1 MRVPTGEQQ
10 DILDKKKIRVRIV
23 RAVPGSGK
31 TWLIAELI
39 RQELAT
45 WPIET
50 SGIAAL
56 SFTKIAGEE
65 IRRAVGHQL
74 AHPHFVGTIDAFLFR
89 YVLRPH
95 LSRVFKTYA
104 EPRIVVGEWGPEY
117 WGMRSRNKGA
127 TVAKGKINLFGCIY
141 INEKQ
146 GKAIPV
152 YKPHPN
158 SPFRRLTEDELSDVR
173 EAKLDIWKTRGL
185 FTHSDASLWASKILE
200 HPSCGPVICAEI
212 TRRFPIL
219 IVDELQDTGHF
230 LGKSIRLLLEQAPAR
245 GMLVGDP
252 DQAIYEFNGA
262 RPDLFDAFETIS
274 GAVSLPLS
282 YSRRCP
288 SAVAR
293 SASHLK
299 DGKGDINSAQDRE
312 GRTFLIRYQD
322 MVADVRRLLEVLPAM
337 NVDCK
342 VKVIA
347 RATTTVDALKGRKS
361 GAVPSLN
368 CPPLTHIHRAV
379 VKFRQGKT
387 IAALG
392 AARAAIERSVFK
404 SEGVTDEEL
413 LCAHIDPGDWKA
425 LAVRCLLK
433 ANALPDTATYF
444 EWQSRAGQVLD
455 REIIAFN
462 LSDDLKFA
470 TGKLKP
476 KRMPDWQSA
485 AADFLPQMD
494 CAESTLPRVAAQT
507 VHGVKGETH
516 DTTVFVCPPPANAG
530 HCPSKIWWSVEDQ
543 DREEKRI
550 AYVAMTR
557 TQGDLIV
564 CVSKDCY
571 KRLADKRPEF
581 VASFSCMTVTEFII
595 FSGNKNFGKGPLT
608 ATQYAGKL

>member
-1 MRVPTGEQQ
+1 MRVPTDEQQ
-10 DILDKKKIRVRIV
+10 DILNKKNVRVRIV

-45 WPIET
+45 WPMET

-56 SFTKIAGEE
+56 SFTKVAGEE
-65 IRRAVGHQL
+65 IRRAVGHEL
-74 AHPHFVGTIDAFLFR
+74 SHPHFVGTIDAFLFR

-95 LSRVFKTYA
+95 LSRVFNAYA

-117 WGMRSRNKGA
+117 WGMRSRSQSA

-141 INEKQ
+141 INEKD

-158 SPFRRLTEDELSDVR
+158 SPFRHLTQDELSHVR
-173 EAKLDIWKTRGL
+173 KAKLEIWKTRGL

-200 HPSCGPVICAEI
+200 HPFWGPTICAEI
-212 TRRFPIL
+212 TRRFPVL

-230 LGKSIRLLLEQAPAR
+230 LGKSIRLLLEQASAR
-245 GMLVGDP
+245 GVLVGDP

-262 RPDLFDAFETIS
+262 RPDLFDEFGTIS

-288 SAVAR
+288 PAVAQA
-293 SASHLK
+293 ASHLK
-299 DGKGDINSAQDRE
+299 DGKGDINSAQDRG
-312 GRTFLIRYQD
+312 GRTFLLRYQD
-322 MVADVRRLLEVLPAM
+322 MVADVRRLLELLQAM
-337 NVDCK
+337 NIACM

-347 RATTTVDALKGRKS
+347 RATATVDALRGRRT
-361 GAVPSLN
+361 GAAPNLH
-368 CPPLTHIHRAV
+368 CPPLTHISRAV

-392 AARAAIERSVFK
+392 SARAAIERSIFK
-404 SEGVTDEEL
+404 SEGITDEEL
-413 LCAHIDPGDWKA
+413 SNSQIDPMDWKA
-425 LAVRCLLK
+425 LAVRCLLQ
-433 ANALPDTATYF
+433 ANALPDTTTYF
-444 EWQSRAGQVLD
+444 EWQMKAGQILD
-455 REIIAFN
+455 REIVAFN
-462 LSDDLKFA
+462 LRAGLNFT

-476 KRMPDWQSA
+476 KRMPEWQSPA
-485 AADFLPQMD
+485 TDFLPQIG
-494 CAESTLPRVAAQT
+494 CAESALPRIPAQT

-530 HCPSKIWWSVEDQ
+530 HCPSRIWWSLEDH

-557 TQGDLIV
+557 TQGDLIL
-564 CVSKDCY
+564 CVTEDCY
-571 KRLADKRPEF
+571 KRLAASRANF
-581 VASFSCMTVTEFII
+581 VASFKCMTVAEFIT
-595 FSGNKNFGKGPLT
+595 FSENNNIGKALLT
-608 ATQYAGKL
+608 ASQYAGKL